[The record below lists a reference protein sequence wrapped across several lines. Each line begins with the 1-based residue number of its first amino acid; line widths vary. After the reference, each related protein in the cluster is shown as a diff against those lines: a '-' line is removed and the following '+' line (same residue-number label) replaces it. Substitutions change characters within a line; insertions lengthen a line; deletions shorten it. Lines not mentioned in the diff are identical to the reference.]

1 MSHLKLFNYRFVHI
15 VALPQFFLLIVY
27 LELHG
32 IQVVCSH
39 QKTTLPVLGQNP
51 DSQPKKQVSKE
62 QKINESESDLWV
74 PGNFLRSP
82 EERLSRP
89 GEP

>member
-1 MSHLKLFNYRFVHI
+1 MVAPKDDIALLPGSVFRFYDVTSF
-15 VALPQFFLLIVY
+15 VN
-27 LELHG
+27 
-32 IQVVCSH
+32 
-39 QKTTLPVLGQNP
+39 TPVLDQNP
-51 DSQPKKQVSKE
+51 DSQPKKRVSKE